1 MENTHIDLQFR
12 IRTMMATPEAKR
24 PTSRFMTELERTLL
38 DELKAISA
46 DENVLS
52 VGQDQ
57 GMVNSV
63 NVDKVNQ
70 GPASREEKPPKRQFR
85 RTNTQGQF

>member
-1 MENTHIDLQFR
+1 
-12 IRTMMATPEAKR
+12 MMATPDAKR

-46 DENVLS
+46 DENVMS

-57 GMVNSV
+57 VMINSV

-70 GPASREEKPPKRQFR
+70 GPP
-85 RTNTQGQF
+85 T